1 VDRCHK
7 ADKVDSNWSNQYKSL
22 FSSPLGKQ
30 LLNELNIVKQRLQ
43 DDASEAKTAET
54 AFGLLREAGGVI
66 KAIDHLQFLAV
77 VPKHE
82 GDKDN

>member
-1 VDRCHK
+1 M
-7 ADKVDSNWSNQYKSL
+7 DSNWSSEFKSL

-30 LLNELNIVKQRLQ
+30 LMSELTIVKQRLL
-43 DDASEAKTAET
+43 DDAAAANTAET

-77 VPKHE
+77 VPKDE

>member
-1 VDRCHK
+1 
-7 ADKVDSNWSNQYKSL
+7 VDSNWSSEYKSL
-22 FSSPLGKQ
+22 FSSPLGKH
-30 LLNELNIVKQRLQ
+30 LLNELAIVKQRLQ
-43 DDASEAKTAET
+43 DDASEAQTAEN

-77 VPKHE
+77 VPKDE